1 MAQRRKMAALILV
14 MMGLGSHA
22 AGAQALRLQFRPP
35 VGQKQTL
42 QVTSHVASVPMT
54 PIDTDR
60 TERHWILTM
69 ELEPLAVTPDGNVTF
84 RVTLR
89 RIQHKLFATRKGREF
104 YMFDLDSA
112 DEKRRNEQQMGM
124 CLAPINEQQM
134 GMCLAPIG
142 ESFTVVVSAQGRI
155 QKLDTEAFCAAVA
168 RKRMQYEDEAI
179 RRETIR
185 IRTWAYRKEDEAAR
199 QKHLQAD
206 ADSAVRA
213 ENRRFGSA
221 AKREQLYRDCALEFH
236 LYSLEK
242 LRRSLLDV
250 LIPFPDKP
258 LGKDGRWIAPV
269 MMRADGPIELEG
281 TYTVT
286 SQDSSTC
293 TIQVEARRTMEDQ
306 SLTAPEVPEEYRTR
320 LAGTYHATLKIDR
333 TTGMLLSKESSMDLT
348 GRTSNYMPD
357 IPSSAETWEITVKA
371 TTSVEVVH

>member
-1 MAQRRKMAALILV
+1 MTRQRDVAALILSMV
-14 MMGLGSHA
+14 TLGSSVT
-22 AGAQALRLQFRPP
+22 GAESLPLQFRPP

-42 QVTSHVASVPMT
+42 QVTSHVSTVPVT
-54 PIDTDR
+54 PSDTDR

-69 ELEPLAVTPDGNVTF
+69 ELEPLAVAADGNVTI

-89 RIQHKLFATRKGREF
+89 RIQHKLFAIRKGKEF

-124 CLAPINEQQM
+124 CLAPI
-134 GMCLAPIG
+134 G
-142 ESFTVVVSAQGRI
+142 ESFAVVISARGRV
-155 QKLDTEAFCAAVA
+155 QKVDTEAFCVAVA

-185 IRTWAYRKEDEAAR
+185 IRAWGYRNEDEATR

-206 ADSAVRA
+206 ADKAVRA

-221 AKREQLYRDCALEFH
+221 AKREQLYRDCAVEFH

-250 LIPFPDKP
+250 LIPFPDQP
-258 LGKDGRWIAPV
+258 VAKDGRWTAPV

-281 TYTVT
+281 TYTVK
-286 SQDSSTC
+286 SQDNSTC

-306 SLTAPEVPEEYRTR
+306 STTAPEVPEEHRTR

-333 TTGMLLSKESSMDLT
+333 TTGVLLSKEASMDLT
-348 GRTSNYMPD
+348 GRTSTYMPD
-357 IPSSAETWEITVKA
+357 IPSSGKILEITVKA
-371 TTSVEVVH
+371 TTTVEVVH